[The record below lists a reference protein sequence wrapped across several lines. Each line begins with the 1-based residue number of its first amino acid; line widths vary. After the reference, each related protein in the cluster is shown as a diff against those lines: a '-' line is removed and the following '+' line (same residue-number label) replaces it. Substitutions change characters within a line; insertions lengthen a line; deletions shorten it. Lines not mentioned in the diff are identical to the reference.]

1 MSDFTAAPYRGDP
14 GIPHAEEASY
24 TVRSRSAALC
34 PQCGGRLVCRWI
46 VQHVHIA
53 RCTSVRGDLCS
64 SALSDLW
71 FLSQVF
77 IGGCW
82 VSLGLQYLKDI
93 TEFRPMFRRVVHERA
108 RCFTAKS
115 VLTSRLVHG
124 SLNSPDHVMVVA
136 EEAYKRRQ
144 LKAGKPY
151 TGKLPVRASLCSVAA
166 AVVFVSAHAPGP
178 VQAYPTASA
187 DGRNPIGVR
196 EARTQAVRCVPK
208 CSRSDTVRSSPAVTY
223 PGRPATRE
231 QRQDA
236 AHHQVEDG
244 SAVVMTECYV
254 LSSIGWG
261 VAECPQPPHKA
272 STAPAECHSLRA
284 PRGR

>member
-24 TVRSRSAALC
+24 TVRLRSAALC
-34 PQCGGRLVCRWI
+34 PQCGGRCLCRWS
-46 VQHVHIA
+46 VQHVPIA
-53 RCTSVRGDLCS
+53 RCTSVRGDLGS

-93 TEFRPMFRRVVHERA
+93 TEFRPMFRRVVQRA
-108 RCFTAKS
+108 CEVLHSKS
-115 VLTSRLVHG
+115 VLTSRLVHA

-166 AVVFVSAHAPGP
+166 AVVCVSAHTPGP

-187 DGRNPIGVR
+187 DGCNPIGVR
-196 EARTQAVRCVPK
+196 EARTQAVRCVPE
-208 CSRSDTVRSSPAVTY
+208 CSRSDTVCSQSPIPADR
-223 PGRPATRE
+223 RPENRGKT
-231 QRQDA
+231 
-236 AHHQVEDG
+236 
-244 SAVVMTECYV
+244 
-254 LSSIGWG
+254 
-261 VAECPQPPHKA
+261 
-272 STAPAECHSLRA
+272 
-284 PRGR
+284 PRIIKWKMDRLW